1 MRWARSERGARG
13 GGRRSRARFARGGG
27 RRSRARF
34 ARDGRLGARPGWP
47 VVLLA
52 AFLGAGVGATAP
64 RAGQTAAVFVDDAG
78 VAGTF
83 DVRPCS
89 YAWSATV
96 TSLAPTRHYDFAA
109 TGAVPG
115 NTPSPGLLVCDPS
128 GALRLSGGLEESV
141 PDPAGTMSVAQVA
154 SLALW
159 ASIADPVAP
168 GDLVWLT
175 QDDGADLGL
184 RVSGGLLQLVQAPLG
199 GGPVEV
205 LAEVTAPDGD
215 PHLLTLT
222 RSGPTSVRLWVD
234 TSEVATAPTSPA
246 GSSSLTL
253 WLGARP
259 GSGASSALAVLDEV
273 VVLPAALGG
282 GDVASLVAANTW

>member
-13 GGRRSRARFARGGG
+13 GARRSRARFGRG
-27 RRSRARF
+27 
-34 ARDGRLGARPGWP
+34 GRLGARPGWP

-52 AFLGAGVGATAP
+52 AFLGAGVGVTVP
-64 RAGQTAAVFVDDAG
+64 RAEQTAAVFVDDSAA
-78 VAGTF
+78 VGTF

-89 YAWSATV
+89 YAWSAAV
-96 TSLAPTRHYDFAA
+96 ASLAPTRHHDFAA
-109 TGAVPG
+109 TGAIPG

-141 PDPAGTMSVAQVA
+141 PDPAGTMSVAEAA

-159 ASIADPVAP
+159 ASITDPATP
-168 GDLVWLT
+168 GDLVWLA

-184 RVSGGLLQLVQAPLG
+184 RVAGGLLQLVQAPLG

-215 PHLLTLT
+215 PHLLTLA

-234 TSEVATAPTSPA
+234 TSEVATAPASPTGA
-246 GSSSLTL
+246 DALTL

-259 GSGASSALAVLDEV
+259 GSGASSAHAVLDEV
-273 VVLPAALGG
+273 VVLPAALGA